1 MKTWFN
7 KNAIHFAIIGF
18 FIALCFVYFPSAW
31 QGKVLQQSDVL
42 QAQAGQR
49 EILDIKERDGDMPL
63 WTNSMFGGMP
73 SYQVLIDLPS
83 NVGTYIMRAFKGIFP
98 HPIDVVLLYLLG
110 AYLLFYT
117 MRVKP
122 WLAAIGAIAFAFTS
136 YNFIYIEAGHSSK
149 AYAIAFLAPI
159 LAGILLTYRGK
170 YLLGGVILAFAVA
183 LEVRVNHIQIPYYMF
198 IALIVLT
205 IMEAVHAFK
214 NKTLPAFGKA
224 LGVQALTL
232 VLAIAVNAS
241 LLWPTYEYSKESI
254 RGKSNIALSENSSNS
269 GDGVSRTYAYEW
281 SQGIGESLTFLIPNA
296 YGGGSYPTLDG
307 DSEVAKLMMSKGIS
321 AQEAQSFVQRLPTYW
336 GDKPFTSGPWYFG
349 AAVMFLFVLGAFIVK
364 SRLKWWLLGTSLL
377 LLLLSFGRHFPLVSD
392 LFFNYFPMYNKFR
405 AVESILV
412 IVTLLVP
419 VLAVLAIQEVM
430 DYKGDSKKLEKTL
443 LYVFAGVG
451 GICLLVGIMP
461 TLLLPFKGQEYAM
474 LTQQLT
480 QVFQNQGFA
489 NEVGAALVK
498 DRASLAST
506 DAFRSLLFVAL
517 AFGAIWLMIKGTF
530 KPVAAVIVLGLIIL
544 IDMWGV
550 NKRYLNDSN
559 FVDADQLKRAFFQE
573 REVNQII
580 RLDNKDH
587 YRVMDLTTNT
597 FSDARPS
604 YFHNSIGGYHAAK
617 LMRFQEV
624 VEKQLSTAINEDV
637 LDMLNTRYVIIREGQ
652 QGERVQRRSTAAG
665 NAWFVEKV
673 TLVDNNE
680 QEMQAISSF
689 DPLKEA
695 FVHKDFES
703 KLNANRLGTP
713 ANASIQLTSYRPDRL
728 VYSYSTPN
736 DAFAV
741 FSEVWYDKGWKAYV
755 DGEEVPI
762 IRANYL
768 LRGLQLPGGNHEVI
782 FSFEPK
788 SYHLGETISLIAS
801 IILMAGLGFVLFQGY
816 QKQRKQPKT
825 KA

>member
-1 MKTWFN
+1 MKTWFT

-18 FIALCFVYFPSAW
+18 FIALCYVYFPAAW

-42 QAQAGQR
+42 QAQAGQK
-49 EILDIKERDGDMPL
+49 EILDIKERDGDLPL

-73 SYQVLIDLPS
+73 TYQVLIDLPS
-83 NVGTYIMRAFKGIFP
+83 NVGTYIMRSFKTIFP
-98 HPIDVVLLYLLG
+98 HPIDVVLLYLFG
-110 AYLLFYT
+110 AYLLFIT
-117 MRVKP
+117 LRVKP

-183 LEVRVNHIQIPYYMF
+183 LEIRVNHIQIPYYMF

-214 NKTLPAFGKA
+214 SGQVAAFGKA
-224 LGVQALTL
+224 IGVQAITL
-232 VLAIAVNAS
+232 LLAVAVNAS

-269 GDGVSRTYAYEW
+269 GDGVSRAYAYEW
-281 SQGIGESLTFLIPNA
+281 SQGVGETITFLIPNA
-296 YGGGSYPTLDG
+296 YGGGSYPQLDG
-307 DSEVAKLMMSKGIS
+307 DSDVVKLLMSKGLS
-321 AQEAQSFVQRLPTYW
+321 AQEAVGLAQRLPTYW

-364 SRLKWWLLGTSLL
+364 SRLKWWLVGTTFL
-377 LLLLSFGRHFPLVSD
+377 LLLLSFGRHFPLISD
-392 LFFNYFPMYNKFR
+392 LFFDYFPMYNKFR

-419 VLAVLAIQEVM
+419 ILAVLAIQEVI
-430 DYKGDSKKLEKTL
+430 DNKGDQKRLEKLT

-451 GICLLVGIMP
+451 GLCLLIGLVP
-461 TLLLPFKGQEYAM
+461 TLFLSFKGQGFAT
-474 LTQQLT
+474 LTQQLS
-480 QVFQNQGFA
+480 QFFQNQPFA
-489 NEVGAALVK
+489 NEVGAALVQ
-498 DRASLAST
+498 DRAQLASS
-506 DAFRSLLFVAL
+506 DAFRSLLFVAF
-517 AFGAIWLMIKGTF
+517 AFGSIWLMLKGTL

-544 IDMWGV
+544 VDMWGV
-550 NKRYLNDSN
+550 NKRFLNDER
-559 FVDADQLKRAFFQE
+559 FVEADQLKRSFFNE

-580 RLDNKDH
+580 RMDKDPN
-587 YRVMDLTTNT
+587 YRVLDLTTNA

-604 YFHNSIGGYHAAK
+604 YFHKSIGGYHAAK

-624 VEKQLSTAINEDV
+624 LEKQLSTAINEDV
-637 LDMLNTRYVIIREGQ
+637 LDMLNTRYVIVREGEQ
-652 QGERVQRRSTAAG
+652 AERVQRRSTAAG
-665 NAWFVEKV
+665 NAWFVDKV
-673 TLVDNNE
+673 TVVKDNE

-695 FVHKDFES
+695 FVHQEFED
-703 KLNANRLGTP
+703 KLNAKRLGLP
-713 ANASIQLTSYRPDRL
+713 VNASIEMTSYRPDRL
-728 VYSYSTPN
+728 VYSYSSPN

-741 FSEVWYDKGWKAYV
+741 FSEVWYDKGWKATV
-755 DGEEVPI
+755 DGKEVPI

-768 LRGLQLPGGNHEVI
+768 LRGLQLPGGNHEVV

-801 IILMAGLGFVLFQGY
+801 IILIAGLGYVLFLGY
-816 QKQRKQPKT
+816 QKERKKPISKS
-825 KA
+825 